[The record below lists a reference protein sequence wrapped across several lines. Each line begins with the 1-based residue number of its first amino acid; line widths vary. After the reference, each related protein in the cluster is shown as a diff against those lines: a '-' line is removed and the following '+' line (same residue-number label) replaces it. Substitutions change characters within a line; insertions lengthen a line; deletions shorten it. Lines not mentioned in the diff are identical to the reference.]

1 MDIYNSQIW
10 WFFLFS
16 FCKFGWTSLPKCHIQ
31 QLKLLDFPTYGLNQR
46 LPILSLKKIPIG

>member
-10 WFFLFS
+10 WFFYFS
-16 FCKFGWTSLPKCHIQ
+16 KFGWTSLPKCHIQ

-46 LPILSLKKIPIG
+46 LPILSF